1 MFLAEYQSKELLA
14 QYGVSVPDGHQA
26 RSPEEAQ
33 RLCKEIKAP
42 KYVVKAQIGAG
53 GRGLAGGIRFAATPS
68 AVAHEAGRLLGGVLV
83 TDQTGPAGEVVDLI
97 LVEAA
102 IDIAQSCFVA
112 IAIDPS
118 SGGPM
123 LLASGAGGVEFEQ
136 RARMD
141 ESIAQGCALPEDSA
155 GARARIAE
163 FLSGIGLTEAQDGAL
178 DAIFAAR
185 RAFMDNDMT
194 LVEINPFART
204 RDGRWIAVDAKV
216 AIDPN
221 AGFRRPEFASMVA
234 ERPAPAD
241 ELAAARHNI
250 NLVRLEGNIGV
261 VANGAGLGLA
271 TNDMIVDAGGKP
283 ANFMD
288 IRTTASSMDVARG
301 IEILL
306 DDGRVTAILLTIHGG
321 GMTTADT
328 VAEGVN
334 FAYAKA
340 ARKLPVIAYMSGKHA
355 DWGHRI
361 LRDRKVPVESCD
373 TITAAIGRVVALAG
387 QGRTR

>member
-1 MFLAEYQSKELLA
+1 MFLAEYQSKEVLA
-14 QYGVSVPDGHQA
+14 QYGVSVPDGRQA

-33 RLCKEIKAP
+33 RLCKEIAAP
-42 KYVVKAQIGAG
+42 KYVVKAQIAAG

-68 AVAHEAGRLLGGVLV
+68 AVAQEAARRLGAVLV
-83 TDQTGPAGEVVDLI
+83 TDQTGPAGEIVDLV

-112 IAIDPS
+112 IAFDPS
-118 SGGPM
+118 SGVPM

-141 ESIAQGCALPEDSA
+141 ESIAQGCLLPEDSA
-155 GARARIAE
+155 GGRARVAE
-163 FLSGIGLTEAQDGAL
+163 FLTGIGLTEAQDGAL

-250 NLVRLEGNIGV
+250 NLVRLDGNIGV

-306 DDGRVTAILLTIHGG
+306 GDGRVTAILLTIHGG

-334 FAYAKA
+334 FAYAKSR
-340 ARKLPVIAYMSGKHA
+340 RKLPVIAYMSGKHA

-373 TITAAIGRVVALAG
+373 TITAAIGRVVALAA
-387 QGRTR
+387 QGRAR

>member
-14 QYGVSVPDGHQA
+14 QYGIAVPDGRQA
-26 RSPEEAQ
+26 GSPEEAQ
-33 RLCKEIKAP
+33 RLCTEIDAH

-68 AVAHEAGRLLGGVLV
+68 AVAQEAGRLLGDTLV
-83 TDQTGPAGEVVDLI
+83 TDQTGPAGETVNLV

-102 IDIAQSCFVA
+102 IDIVQSCFVA
-112 IAIDPS
+112 IALDPS
-118 SGGPM
+118 SGAPI

-141 ESIAQGCALPEDSA
+141 EGTVHSCPLPEDSA
-155 GARARIAE
+155 EARAGIAS
-163 FLSGIGLTEAQDGAL
+163 FLTDIGLTEAQGSAM
-178 DAIFAAR
+178 DAIYAAR
-185 RAFMDNDMT
+185 LAFMGNDMT
-194 LVEINPFART
+194 LVEINPFARSSD
-204 RDGRWIAVDAKV
+204 RHWIAVDTKV

-234 ERPAPAD
+234 DRPAPAD
-241 ELAAARHNI
+241 ELAAQKHNI
-250 NLVRLEGNIGV
+250 NLVRLDGNIGV

-271 TNDMIVDAGGKP
+271 TNDMIVDAGGTP

-306 DDGRVTAILLTIHGG
+306 DDARVTAILLTIHGG
-321 GMTTADT
+321 GMTSADT

-340 ARKLPVIAYMSGKHA
+340 RRKLPVIAYISGKHA
-355 DWGHRI
+355 EWGHRI
-361 LRDRKVPVESCD
+361 LRERKVPVESCD
-373 TITAAIGRVVALAG
+373 SITAAVTRVVALAG
-387 QGRTR
+387 QGRAR

>member
-1 MFLAEYQSKELLA
+1 MFLAEYQSKEVLA
-14 QYGVSVPDGHQA
+14 QYGVAVPDGRQA
-26 RSPEEAQ
+26 RSPDEAQ
-33 RLCKEIKAP
+33 RLCKEIDAH
-42 KYVVKAQIGAG
+42 KYVVKAQISAG

-68 AVAHEAGRLLGGVLV
+68 AVAQEAGRLLGDVLV
-83 TDQTGPAGEVVDLI
+83 TEQTGPAGETVDLV

-102 IDIAQSCFVA
+102 IDIVQSCFVA
-112 IAIDPS
+112 IALAPS
-118 SGGPM
+118 DGAPM

-141 ESIAQGCALPEDSA
+141 EDTVHTCPLPEDSA
-155 GARARIAE
+155 EARAALAE
-163 FLSGIGLTEAQDGAL
+163 FLSGIGLTEAQGAAM
-178 DAIFAAR
+178 DAIYAAR
-185 RAFMDNDMT
+185 KAFIGNDMT

-204 RDGRWIAVDAKV
+204 AAGDWIAVDAKV

-234 ERPAPAD
+234 DRPAPAD
-241 ELAAARHNI
+241 ELAAQKHNI
-250 NLVRLEGNIGV
+250 NLVRLDGNIGV
-261 VANGAGLGLA
+261 VTNGAGLGLA

-321 GMTTADT
+321 GMTSADT

-340 ARKLPVIAYMSGKHA
+340 KRKLPVIACISGKHA
-355 DWGHRI
+355 EWGHRI
-361 LRDRKVPVESCD
+361 LRERKVPVESCD
-373 TITAAIGRVVALAG
+373 TITAAVTRVVDVAG
-387 QGRTR
+387 QKGAR

>member
-68 AVAHEAGRLLGGVLV
+68 AVAQEAGRLLGGVLV

-112 IAIDPS
+112 IALDPS

-306 DDGRVTAILLTIHGG
+306 GDGRVTAILLTIHGG

>member
-14 QYGVSVPDGHQA
+14 QYGVVVPDGRQA
-26 RSPEEAQ
+26 RSPEDAQ
-33 RLCKEIKAP
+33 RLCKDIDAR

-68 AVAHEAGRLLGGVLV
+68 NVADEARRLLGDVLV
-83 TDQTGPAGEVVDLI
+83 TEQTGSAGETVE
-97 LVEAA
+97 LVHIEAA
-102 IDIAQSCFVA
+102 IDIVQSCFVA
-112 IAIDPS
+112 IALDPS
-118 SGGPM
+118 SGAPI

-141 ESIAQGCALPEDSA
+141 EDTVQGCALPPDSA
-155 GARARIAE
+155 EARDALAT
-163 FLSGIGLTEAQDGAL
+163 FLTGIGMTDAQDAAI
-178 DAIFAAR
+178 DAIYAAR
-185 RAFMDNDMT
+185 LAFMSNDMT
-194 LVEINPFART
+194 LVEINPFARSA
-204 RDGRWIAVDAKV
+204 DGRWIAVDAKV

-234 ERPAPAD
+234 DRPAPAD
-241 ELAAARHNI
+241 ELAAQRHNI
-250 NLVRLEGNIGV
+250 NLVRLDGNIGV

-271 TNDMIVDAGGKP
+271 TNDMIMDAGGKP

-306 DDGRVTAILLTIHGG
+306 GDDRVRAILLTIHGG
-321 GMTTADT
+321 GMTSADT

-340 ARKLPVIAYMSGKHA
+340 KRKLPVIAYISGKHA

-361 LRDRKVPVESCD
+361 LRERKVPVESFD
-373 TITAAIGRVVALAG
+373 TITAAVGRVAELAS
-387 QGRTR
+387 QGRAR

>member
-14 QYGVSVPDGHQA
+14 QYGVSVPDGRQA

-33 RLCKEIKAP
+33 RFCKEIEAH

-68 AVAHEAGRLLGGVLV
+68 AVAQEAGRLLGSVLV
-83 TDQTGPAGEVVDLI
+83 TDQTGPAGETVGLVH
-97 LVEAA
+97 VEAA

-112 IAIDPS
+112 IALDPS
-118 SGGPM
+118 SGAPM

-141 ESIAQGCALPEDSA
+141 ESIAQGCLLPEDSA
-155 GARARIAE
+155 EARARIAE
-163 FLSGIGLTEAQDGAL
+163 FLSGVGLTEAQDGAL

-185 RAFMDNDMT
+185 RAFIDNDMT

-271 TNDMIVDAGGKP
+271 TNDMLVDAGGKP

-288 IRTTASSMDVARG
+288 IRTTATSMDVARG

-306 DDGRVTAILLTIHGG
+306 GDGRVTAILLTIHGG

-361 LRDRKVPVESCD
+361 LRERKVPVESCD

-387 QGRTR
+387 QGRAR

>member
-1 MFLAEYQSKELLA
+1 
-14 QYGVSVPDGHQA
+14 
-26 RSPEEAQ
+26 
-33 RLCKEIKAP
+33 
-42 KYVVKAQIGAG
+42 
-53 GRGLAGGIRFAATPS
+53 
-68 AVAHEAGRLLGGVLV
+68 
-83 TDQTGPAGEVVDLI
+83 
-97 LVEAA
+97 
-102 IDIAQSCFVA
+102 
-112 IAIDPS
+112 
-118 SGGPM
+118 M

-141 ESIAQGCALPEDSA
+141 EDTVHTCPLPEDSA
-155 GARARIAE
+155 EARAALAE
-163 FLSGIGLTEAQDGAL
+163 FLGGIGLTEAQGAAM
-178 DAIFAAR
+178 DAIYAAR
-185 RAFMDNDMT
+185 KAFIGNDMT

-204 RDGRWIAVDAKV
+204 AAGDWIAVDAKV

-234 ERPAPAD
+234 DRPAPAD
-241 ELAAARHNI
+241 ELAAQKHNI
-250 NLVRLEGNIGV
+250 NLVRLDGNIGV
-261 VANGAGLGLA
+261 VTNGAGLGLA

-321 GMTTADT
+321 GMTSADT

-340 ARKLPVIAYMSGKHA
+340 KRKLPVIACISGKHA
-355 DWGHRI
+355 EWGHRI
-361 LRDRKVPVESCD
+361 LRERKVPVESCD
-373 TITAAIGRVVALAG
+373 TITAAVTRVVDVAG
-387 QGRTR
+387 QKGAR

>member
-14 QYGVSVPDGHQA
+14 QYGVLAPDGRPA
-26 RSPEEAQ
+26 RSPDEAQ
-33 RLCKEIKAP
+33 RLCKEIDAR

-68 AVAHEAGRLLGGVLV
+68 AVADEARRLLGSTLV
-83 TDQTGPAGEVVDLI
+83 TDQTGPAGETVT
-97 LVEAA
+97 LVQIEAA

-112 IAIDPS
+112 IAFDPET
-118 SGGPM
+118 GQPM

-141 ESIAQGCALPEDSA
+141 EDTAQSCPLPSDSPE
-155 GARARIAE
+155 ARAKIAP
-163 FLSGIGLTEAQDGAL
+163 FLTGVGISEAQDAAI

-185 RAFMDNDMT
+185 LAFTENDMT
-194 LVEINPFART
+194 LIEINPFART
-204 RDGRWIAVDAKV
+204 TDGRWMAVDAKV

-234 ERPAPAD
+234 DRPAPAD
-241 ELAAARHNI
+241 ELAAQKHNI

-271 TNDMIVDAGGKP
+271 TNDMITDAGGKA

-301 IEILL
+301 VEILL
-306 DDGRVTAILLTIHGG
+306 ADDRVSAILLTIHGG
-321 GMTTADT
+321 GMTSADT

-340 ARKLPVIAYMSGKHA
+340 TRKLPVIAYISGKHA

-361 LRDRKVPVESCD
+361 LRERKVPVESCD
-373 TITAAIGRVVALAG
+373 TLSAAVGRVVELAG
-387 QGRTR
+387 QRRAR

>member
-1 MFLAEYQSKELLA
+1 
-14 QYGVSVPDGHQA
+14 
-26 RSPEEAQ
+26 
-33 RLCKEIKAP
+33 
-42 KYVVKAQIGAG
+42 
-53 GRGLAGGIRFAATPS
+53 
-68 AVAHEAGRLLGGVLV
+68 
-83 TDQTGPAGEVVDLI
+83 
-97 LVEAA
+97 
-102 IDIAQSCFVA
+102 
-112 IAIDPS
+112 
-118 SGGPM
+118 
-123 LLASGAGGVEFEQ
+123 VEFEQ

-306 DDGRVTAILLTIHGG
+306 GDGRVTAILLTIHGG